1 MYIYAVVQNKLC
13 LLTYPPSSKKN
24 THFTL
29 LIFCACHCISQF
41 IWNTVLRVFKF
52 ISIFNQGQPMAFKYI
67 LNYVVL
73 ILKIVN
79 H

>member
-1 MYIYAVVQNKLC
+1 MQLYKTNYVFSPILPLV
-13 LLTYPPSSKKN
+13 KKYSY
-24 THFTL
+24 TL